1 MKILIIDDEVNIRL
15 LLKEIFNLVDYETK
29 EASNG
34 QMGLELL
41 DQEAF
46 DLVILDQRMPVMN
59 GEITLAKIRE
69 KFDIPVIMISAFQT
83 KAEVDQLIELGANEV
98 VMKPFDIQELLKI
111 VKNYTNS

>member
-1 MKILIIDDEVNIRL
+1 MKILIIDDEINIRL
-15 LLKEIFNLVDYETK
+15 LLTEIFKLVEYETK

-41 DQEAF
+41 EQDTF
-46 DLVILDQRMPVMN
+46 DLIILDQRMPVMN
-59 GEITLAKIRE
+59 GEVTLAKIRE
-69 KFDIPVIMISAFQT
+69 KFDVPVIMISAFQT
-83 KAEVDQLIELGANEV
+83 KAEVDQLLALGANEV